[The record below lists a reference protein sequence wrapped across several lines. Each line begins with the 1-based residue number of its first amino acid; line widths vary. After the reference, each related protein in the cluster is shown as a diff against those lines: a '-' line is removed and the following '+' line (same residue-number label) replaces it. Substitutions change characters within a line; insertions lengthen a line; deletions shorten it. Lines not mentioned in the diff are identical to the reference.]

1 MLDMNQL
8 GVIASSI
15 CLRSKRG
22 DYNLLVETDDIAVY
36 VQGAWSINPV
46 SWLVTKKS
54 WQDEYNTASKKIKDT
69 AHYVCEWNIV
79 SYDVNEVIEWLSN
92 KYNKLEEHLVKTKPY
107 FNKDI
112 NFIQQRQSNEKLEIL
127 AMYAKNRKG

>member
-1 MLDMNQL
+1 MFKESQL
-8 GVIASSI
+8 NAIIDSAK
-15 CLRSKRG
+15 LKSKKG
-22 DYNLLVETDDIAVY
+22 GYNLLVTDGNIAVY